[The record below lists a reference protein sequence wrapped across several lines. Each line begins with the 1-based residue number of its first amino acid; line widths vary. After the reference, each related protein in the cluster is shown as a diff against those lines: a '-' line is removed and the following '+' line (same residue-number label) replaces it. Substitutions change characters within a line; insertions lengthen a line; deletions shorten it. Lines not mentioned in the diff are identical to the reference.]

1 MSGVEAR
8 NARTALVIPV
18 PVAEAVAVRAW
29 ITLLDPFLPLAQI
42 EEGVLDE
49 LEEFFAGVTPF
60 ALVLGEPARFP
71 DGPTYLPP
79 QPVAVL
85 RRIIAELRRDFPELL
100 APTSGPSSLTTTLE
114 ASVPHV
120 LVPDG
125 TTWQPTRTYAREA
138 RLLLRDRDD
147 QLLATFAFGTSAA

>member
-18 PVAEAVAVRAW
+18 PAAETVAVNAW

-60 ALVLGEPARFP
+60 AFVLGEPARFP

-79 QPVAVL
+79 SPVAAF
-85 RRIIAELRRDFPELL
+85 RRLTAELRRCFPELL
-100 APTSGPSSLTTTLE
+100 TPTTSAGSLE
-114 ASVPHV
+114 VNVPNV
-120 LVPDG
+120 LVPDDAAFEAI
-125 TTWQPTRTYAREA
+125 RTHAHEA
-138 RLLLRDRDD
+138 RLLLRNGDD
-147 QLLATFAFGTSAA
+147 QLLATFAFGISAA

>member
-1 MSGVEAR
+1 MCWVEAR

-18 PVAEAVAVRAW
+18 PVAEAVAVHAW

-79 QPVAVL
+79 QPISGL
-85 RRIIAELRRDFPELL
+85 RRITAELRRDFPEL
-100 APTSGPSSLTTTLE
+100 ATSPAHSPTLE
-114 ASVPHV
+114 SNVPHV

-125 TTWQPTRTYAREA
+125 TTWQPTQTYASEA
-138 RLLLRDRDD
+138 HLLLRDRDD